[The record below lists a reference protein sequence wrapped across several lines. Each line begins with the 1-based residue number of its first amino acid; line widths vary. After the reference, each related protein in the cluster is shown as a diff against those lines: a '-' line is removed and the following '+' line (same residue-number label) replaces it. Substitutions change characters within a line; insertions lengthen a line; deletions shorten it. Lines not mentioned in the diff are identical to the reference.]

1 MPWKPQTFLALLVES
16 MGCWLERQAAAQ
28 IEYLK
33 AENRLLRARLG
44 RRRLV
49 FTDPERRTLAVLA
62 KEIGSKVLR
71 DLDPLVSPATLMRWH
86 RNLVAR
92 KWTFIERRGPGR
104 PRTKID
110 IEQLIVRMA
119 HENPGWGYTRIHGAL
134 RNLAIKIGH
143 GTSRRILKD
152 HLVEPAPARA
162 RRIPWSV

>member
-1 MPWKPQTFLALLVES
+1 MPWKPRTFLALLVAN

-49 FTDPERRTLAVLA
+49 LTDPERRTLGALA

-71 DLDPLVSPATLMRWH
+71 DLDPLVSPATLFRWH
-86 RNLVAR
+86 RELVAG
-92 KWTFIERRGPGR
+92 KWTVLEQLAPGR

-119 HENPGWGYTRIHGAL
+119 SENPGWGYSAFMGR
-134 RNLAIKIGH
+134 
-143 GTSRRILKD
+143 
-152 HLVEPAPARA
+152 
-162 RRIPWSV
+162 

>member
-1 MPWKPQTFLALLVES
+1 MPWKPQAFLALLVAS

-62 KEIGSKVLR
+62 KAIGSKVLR

-86 RNLVAR
+86 RNSVAR
-92 KWTFIERRGPGR
+92 KWTFIERRSPGR
-104 PRTKID
+104 PA
-110 IEQLIVRMA
+110 V
-119 HENPGWGYTRIHGAL
+119 
-134 RNLAIKIGH
+134 LADPQSWQTPYQDRH
-143 GTSRRILKD
+143 
-152 HLVEPAPARA
+152 
-162 RRIPWSV
+162 